1 MESSVSEPQLT
12 RRALLGG
19 SLALTL
25 TACTPAGKRPGPDVV
40 LVGRAVA
47 DEQDLL
53 AYSQAVLRHHPGV
66 GARVD
71 PIVSDHRAHLGALRA
86 QVSPTPADLPTSVS
100 PPTTPTSAGPGP
112 ARSPGPPRVP
122 AGEAEAV
129 AGLAERERSA
139 AAARVE
145 DLSGAPPFLA
155 QLLASIGAS
164 EAAHA
169 GLLAGFE

>member
-1 MESSVSEPQLT
+1 MSEPQPT

-25 TACTPAGKRPGPDVV
+25 AACTPPGEPEPPGPDVV

-47 DEQDLL
+47 GEQALL
-53 AYSQAVLRHHPGV
+53 AYYHAVLRRHPGMEAQV
-66 GARVD
+66 G
-71 PIVSDHRAHLGALRA
+71 PILSDHRAHLRALRA
-86 QVSPTPADLPTSVS
+86 QVSPTPAVLPTSPS
-100 PPTTPTSAGPGP
+100 PPAAPTSAGPGR
-112 ARSPGPPRVP
+112 ARSPSPPRVP
-122 AGEAEAV
+122 AGEAEA
-129 AGLAERERSA
+129 AAALAERECSA